1 MSDTTAI
8 ECIGYESASFWV
20 YSVDATSPDVDVDKV
35 GHEIVFVSV
44 GCNF

>member
-8 ECIGYESASFWV
+8 EYIGCESASFWV
-20 YSVDATSPDVDVDKV
+20 YSVDAASPDVDVDKA

-44 GCNF
+44 GRNF